1 MNIKSIRKFAASVSA
16 AFVLTFSIGSTAVFA
31 ADDDSADTVSE
42 AEISNV
48 FSDADSIK
56 GARTWD
62 NSDSAAAGYAVMS
75 IAAFGAA
82 LAVVKTKKAPVSEEE
97 TDSDNE

>member
-1 MNIKSIRKFAASVSA
+1 MNIKRVAAAVSA
-16 AFVLTFSIGSTAVFA
+16 ALVLTFSIGATAVFA
-31 ADDDSADTVSE
+31 ADDVSE
-42 AEISNV
+42 EAELSNA